1 MSPSIRTKLD
11 AIFSYPFF
19 QSVGKPLPAT
29 VKAVDTWGVAVRE
42 ATSRKWENCRLQAS
56 NVLSELLGLRER
68 DMADKD
74 EQLRH
79 WQRRE
84 GWNPLADELRP
95 LIQSFV
101 DALHV
106 RTGIDAGVA
115 EKIKS
120 DVSWDIMGICLE
132 EEYKDLERPP
142 FYLCYLD
149 PWYASGHFPC
159 GWDGKEF
166 PERWPEK
173 ELDHLNADR
182 VGELWGRVL
191 RKGRLIVF

>member
-1 MSPSIRTKLD
+1 
-11 AIFSYPFF
+11 
-19 QSVGKPLPAT
+19 
-29 VKAVDTWGVAVRE
+29 
-42 ATSRKWENCRLQAS
+42 
-56 NVLSELLGLRER
+56 
-68 DMADKD
+68 MADKD

-84 GWNPLADELRP
+84 EWNPSADELRP

-106 RTGIDAGVA
+106 RTGIEAGVA

-120 DVSWDIMGICLE
+120 DVSWDIMGICFE
-132 EEYKDLERPP
+132 EEYKDLEQPP
-142 FYLCYLD
+142 FYLRYLD

-166 PERWPEK
+166 PEGWPEK
-173 ELDHLNADR
+173 ELPHLNADR
-182 VGELWGRVL
+182 VGELWGHVL